1 MNIYRQEL
9 DGIRFFSIIFVI
21 LYHANVEYFSN
32 FGFLGVD
39 IFFVLSG
46 YLITGILLNEYN
58 IKKKINFFNFAE
70 RRLRRIIPAVL
81 FLALTVFII
90 NLIIFN
96 NYTKVFEQNLDE
108 IFKTILFIS
117 NDMYANYFAA
127 SNDFRILHHTWS
139 LSIEMQIYF
148 LFSIF
153 FIFLIKFKKNIQIL
167 VLLIILLF
175 TGILSQSGAN
185 FSVTPPFI
193 ENKILLFNQP
203 YWAGFFSIIPR
214 IFEFILGSL
223 CAYIFLKRIYKK
235 KKILFENIYSFFGLF
250 LILISFF
257 LFKETTE
264 HPSLYTIP
272 LLIGTSLLILYC
284 SNGTYLNSILSS
296 KNITYLGKLSYSAY
310 LFHVPVIFLLNFY
323 FNELILPIK
332 IFCIIFITFIVSY
345 FSYNYVE
352 KIFRGKKINSLIFY
366 LLIISFYLTIYLG
379 VQLVKINQSDDD
391 STTRINFEKER
402 VAYFKDISIKK
413 DLYNEPIEFSSNNFE
428 TQKIKTLII
437 GNSISQDLF
446 LMLDL
451 NKKKFSSYELKFFRF
466 HLSNFLQ
473 SDEKKKAR
481 LNFFL
486 ESRLFKNSD
495 IIIISSN
502 FRKYGKYSEDID
514 SLIKIKEISKI
525 FGKKLIITSNVPQF
539 ESFYAPVEDIMFKYK
554 LSKND
559 KNILEKELFKLINK
573 EEYKKNEL
581 LKIFAY
587 KNGIIF
593 LDKIDY
599 LCNFKSESC
608 DVLDNEDNILHMDS
622 LHLSLK
628 GAKYFGKKIHK
639 LNWFKVN

>member
-185 FSVTPPFI
+185 FSATPPFI
-193 ENKILLFNQP
+193 KNKILLFNQP

-391 STTRINFEKER
+391 SATRINFEKER

-486 ESRLFKNSD
+486 ESQLFKNSD

>member
-21 LYHANVEYFSN
+21 LYHANVQYFSN

-39 IFFVLSG
+39 IFFILSG

-58 IKKKINFFNFAE
+58 IKKKINFFNFVE
-70 RRLRRIIPAVL
+70 RRIRRIIPAVL
-81 FLALTVFII
+81 FLVLTVFII

-96 NYTKVFEQNLDE
+96 NYTKVFDQNLDQ

-117 NDMYANYFAA
+117 NEMKADYFKA

-153 FIFLIKFKKNIQIL
+153 FIFLIKWKKNIQIFI
-167 VLLIILLF
+167 LLIILLF
-175 TGILSQSGAN
+175 TGILTQGGAN
-185 FSVTPPFI
+185 FSLTPPFI

-214 IFEFILGSL
+214 IFEFTVGSL
-223 CAYIFLKRIYKK
+223 CAYIFLKKINKN

-250 LILISFF
+250 LIFMSFF

-264 HPSLYTIP
+264 HPSLYTVP

-296 KNITYLGKLSYSAY
+296 PNITYLGKLSYSAY

-352 KIFRGKKINSLIFY
+352 KVFRGKKINSLIFY
-366 LLIISFYLTIYLG
+366 LIIISFYLIIYLG
-379 VQLVKINQSDDD
+379 IQLVKINQSDD
-391 STTRINFEKER
+391 SNSSKSNFIKER
-402 VAYFKDISIKK
+402 ETYFKTISIIKE
-413 DLYNEPIEFSSNNFE
+413 LYNEEIEFSSNNFD

-437 GNSISQDLF
+437 GNSISKDLF

-451 NKKKFSSYELKFFRF
+451 NKEKFSSYEFRFFKF

-473 SDEKKKAR
+473 NNEKKKIK
-481 LNFFL
+481 LDFFL
-486 ESRLFKNSD
+486 KSKLFENSD
-495 IIIISSN
+495 VIIISNN
-502 FRKYGKYSEDID
+502 FRKYGNYSEDID

-525 FGKKLIITSNVPQF
+525 YGKNLILTSNVPKF
-539 ESFYAPVEDIMFKYK
+539 ESFYAPVDDIMFKYT

-573 EEYKKNEL
+573 KEYKKNIL
-581 LKIFAY
+581 LKNFAY
-587 KNGIIF
+587 KNDILF

-599 LCNFKSESC
+599 LCNFKLESC
-608 DVLDNEDNILHMDS
+608 DALDNEGNILHMDS

-628 GAKYFGKKIHK
+628 GAKYFGQKIYK
-639 LNWFKVN
+639 LNWLKAN

>member
-58 IKKKINFFNFAE
+58 IKKKINLFNFAE

-96 NYTKVFEQNLDE
+96 NYTKVFEQNLDQ
-108 IFKTILFIS
+108 ILKTILFIS
-117 NDMYANYFAA
+117 NEMRANYFAA

-153 FIFLIKFKKNIQIL
+153 FIFLIKFRKNIQIF
-167 VLLIILLF
+167 VLLMILLF

-223 CAYIFLKRIYKK
+223 CAYIFLKRMYKK

-250 LILISFF
+250 LIFLTFF
-257 LFKETTE
+257 LFKETTD

-366 LLIISFYLTIYLG
+366 LIIISFYLTIYLG
-379 VQLVKINQSDDD
+379 VQLVKINQSDDGNT
-391 STTRINFEKER
+391 SRSNFVKER
-402 VAYFKDISIKK
+402 ETYFKAISIKK
-413 DLYNEPIEFSSNNFE
+413 DLYNEAIEFSSNDFE

-446 LMLDL
+446 LLFDL

-473 SDEKKKAR
+473 NNEKKKAR
-481 LNFFL
+481 LDFFL
-486 ESRLFKNSD
+486 KSQLFKNSD
-495 IIIISSN
+495 IILISNN

-573 EEYKKNEL
+573 EEYKKNVL
-581 LKIFAY
+581 LKNFAY

-599 LCNFKSESC
+599 LCNFKLESC
-608 DVLDNEDNILHMDS
+608 DVLDNDDNILHMDS